1 MEKKKNNWNEIS
13 EDLNKLGKKI
23 KEQTFEDNSMEDL
36 KDSFNSTVNETAVIF
51 KELINNIETKIKDEE
66 LKKETKEIINK
77 LNSELTD
84 SIKNLIDR
92 DYLLLKEDL
101 ENPEEE

>member
-1 MEKKKNNWNEIS
+1 MEKNDNNWNEIS

-23 KEQTFEDNSMEDL
+23 KEKAFEDNSTEDL
-36 KDSFNSTVNETAVIF
+36 KDSFNSTINETAEIF
-51 KELINNIETKIKDEE
+51 KELIKNIETTIKDEE

-84 SIKNLIDR
+84 SIKKLIDR

>member
-84 SIKNLIDR
+84 SIKNLIDG

>member
-36 KDSFNSTVNETAVIF
+36 KDSFNSTVNETAEIL

>member
-1 MEKKKNNWNEIS
+1 MEKNENNWNEIS

-23 KEQTFEDNSMEDL
+23 KEKAFEDNSTEDL
-36 KDSFNSTVNETAVIF
+36 KDSFNSTINETAEIF
-51 KELINNIETKIKDEE
+51 KELIKNIETTIKDEE

-84 SIKNLIDR
+84 SIKNLIDG

>member
-84 SIKNLIDR
+84 SIKNLIDG

-101 ENPEEE
+101 ERPEEE

>member
-36 KDSFNSTVNETAVIF
+36 KDSFNSTVNETAEIL

-77 LNSELTD
+77 INSELTD
-84 SIKNLIDR
+84 SFKNLIDG

>member
-1 MEKKKNNWNEIS
+1 MEKNENNWNEIS

-84 SIKNLIDR
+84 SIKNLIDG